1 MFVSVFV
8 FFELHW
14 EHYLCGA
21 QWRSESEALVCPFRL
36 FVWQGKKVFFSSWG
50 DASTAGSQL
59 AHMHIRRKASHTHT
73 HHFPFLW
80 SQNVFKRLLYTQ
92 TYSLMQLSLLVP
104 CLSSTEK
111 PYRLCQKCWITGFLS
126 PWVSE
131 HLVWLSLS
139 SRSRAMII
147 AVCDLHSPS
156 THQWRFSLQRHRVA
170 TKTSKWLPV
179 RPSS

>member
-1 MFVSVFV
+1 MTFTWKMRQMFVSVFV

-73 HHFPFLW
+73 TFHFYDLKMCLKGCYIPRHIHSCNYPSWYRVSVQPRSHIVSVRSAESLASSAHEFQNIWCDWAFPQDRGLW
-80 SQNVFKRLLYTQ
+80 
-92 TYSLMQLSLLVP
+92 
-104 CLSSTEK
+104 
-111 PYRLCQKCWITGFLS
+111 
-126 PWVSE
+126 
-131 HLVWLSLS
+131 
-139 SRSRAMII
+139 
-147 AVCDLHSPS
+147 
-156 THQWRFSLQRHRVA
+156 
-170 TKTSKWLPV
+170 
-179 RPSS
+179 